1 MKLYEIE
8 KELELVLFSIEMQDG
23 VPDAED
29 TKKIEEL
36 SLAFDQKMEGIAKHI
51 LNLQIEADACKTE
64 AKRIAE
70 RGKAAEKKIEGY
82 EHYLQTACPDGGTF
96 GNRKIKWRAS
106 EAVKLLVDDNAVP
119 DQYKRVKIVETVT
132 VDKAGIK
139 ADLKNGAELMFAEI
153 EKRKNLKVE

>member
-8 KELELVLFSIEMQDG
+8 KELELLLFSIEMQDG

-51 LNLQIEADACKTE
+51 LNLQIEADACKAE

-106 EAVKLLVDDNAVP
+106 EAVKLLVSDDDVP
-119 DQYKRVKIVETVT
+119 DQYRKEKITYGI
-132 VDKAGIK
+132 DKAGIK
-139 ADLKNGAELMFAEI
+139 TDLKNGAELMFAEI